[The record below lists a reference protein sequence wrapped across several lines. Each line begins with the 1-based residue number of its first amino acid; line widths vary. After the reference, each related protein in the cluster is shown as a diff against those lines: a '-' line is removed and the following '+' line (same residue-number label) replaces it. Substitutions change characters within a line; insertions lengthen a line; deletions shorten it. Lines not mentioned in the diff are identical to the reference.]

1 MEDDDK
7 ETSNVY
13 LWLGSSFYIHQDILT
28 GNKTFTLIALI
39 ASEGCKRKQLSFR

>member
-13 LWLGSSFYIHQDILT
+13 FWLGSSFYIHQDKLT
-28 GNKTFTLIALI
+28 GSKSFTPMALI